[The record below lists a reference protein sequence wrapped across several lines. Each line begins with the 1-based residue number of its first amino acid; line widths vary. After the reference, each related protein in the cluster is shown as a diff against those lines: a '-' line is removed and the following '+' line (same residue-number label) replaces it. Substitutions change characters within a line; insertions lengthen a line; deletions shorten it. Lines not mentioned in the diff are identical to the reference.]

1 MKNLVTYLS
10 LFFSLMTYAKQV
22 DSTLLVDKLS
32 FEYINMYREYHGVS
46 KVKWSDEN
54 YKISV
59 SHTNK
64 LIEYNKKDA
73 TTVTL
78 FHSKTKTFENCMSSG
93 WDGENPT
100 TGFKNSPFYDFVK
113 TYFNKNK
120 EDLTK
125 EDYLALLPI
134 WSWHNSP
141 KHKENLL
148 NESIKLGSTH
158 VGELDKV
165 TVFKKGD
172 KEYTYNWVQI
182 FSVCNFN

>member
-1 MKNLVTYLS
+1 MKKLFTYLF
-10 LFFSLMTYAKQV
+10 LIFSITTFAKKKV
-22 DSTLLVDKLS
+22 DSTLLIDKLS
-32 FEYINMYREYHGVS
+32 FDYINMYREYHGVA

-73 TTVTL
+73 KSTTL
-78 FHSKTKTFENCMSSG
+78 FHSKSKTFENCMSMG
-93 WDGENPT
+93 WNGKDA
-100 TGFKNSPFYDFVK
+100 GFKNSLFYDFVK

-141 KHKENLL
+141 KHKDNLL
-148 NESIKLGSTH
+148 NTSHTVGSTH
-158 VGELDKV
+158 IGLLTQYVI
-165 TVFKKGD
+165 FKSGKH
-172 KEYTYNWVQI
+172 EYDYTFTKI